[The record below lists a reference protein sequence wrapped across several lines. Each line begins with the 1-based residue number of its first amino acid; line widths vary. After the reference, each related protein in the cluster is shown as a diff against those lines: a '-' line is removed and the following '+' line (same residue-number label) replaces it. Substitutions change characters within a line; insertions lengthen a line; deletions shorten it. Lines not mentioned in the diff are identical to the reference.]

1 MIRNSST
8 NQFRAVNALN
18 GQIRWCLSGTPIQN
32 SLDDLSSL
40 VTYLKVPVMSDP
52 IQFKRHI
59 SRRKSKKDDD
69 QKIDY
74 GNLRILLR
82 AICLR
87 RPKTILPNSR
97 AENMT
102 YEVEFSA
109 TQRQEYEQ
117 LGVSTREKL
126 ELALAGNQPKKA
138 HQAVL
143 EALLRMRIFCNNGD
157 RFGPPANNWCNK
169 LIQPDEVGSL
179 LQQSGDLSCFYCSC
193 DVLSFDAREHNGSG
207 LLTACH
213 QTICNDCIGRYEEET
228 RSRKH
233 CPACKSKHSHVTQ
246 SPSDSTSQSGQSDRD
261 FPPKMKALREDIERH
276 KGESKR

>member
-18 GQIRWCLSGTPIQN
+18 GHIRWCLSGTPIQN

-40 VTYLKVPVMSDP
+40 VTYLKVPVLSDP
-52 IQFKRHI
+52 IQFKRQI
-59 SRRKSKKDDD
+59 SRRKVKKGDD

-74 GNLRILLR
+74 KNLRILLR

-87 RPKTILPNSR
+87 RPKTILPNSQ
-97 AENMT
+97 AEDVT

-109 TQRQEYEQ
+109 TERRDYEQ

-157 RFGPPANNWCNK
+157 RFGPPANKWCDK

-179 LQQSGDLSCFYCSC
+179 LQQSGDLICFYCSC

-213 QTICNDCIGRYEEET
+213 QTICNDCIERYEEDT
-228 RSRKH
+228 VSQKH
-233 CPACKSKHSHVTQ
+233 CPACKGKHSHVPI
-246 SPSDSTSQSGQSDRD
+246 SASDSMPQSEQSAGD

-276 KGESKR
+276 KDESKR